1 MTVRPVVKEAGRA
14 AALAQA
20 ATAAAAVIIL
30 ALILSSRALGLD
42 MPNWLGEWR
51 TGALFAASAV
61 LIVSFQV
68 FFQQYIEARAV
79 KRGLL
84 DRLHEEQA
92 QADALLARL
101 EGRTAEEHAT
111 ARAGA
116 GASARAGFSQE
127 SGD

>member
-1 MTVRPVVKEAGRA
+1 MTVKPVVKEAGRT

-20 ATAAAAVIIL
+20 VTAAGAVIVL

-61 LIVSFQV
+61 LVVSFQV
-68 FFQQYIEARAV
+68 FFQQYIEARAA

-101 EGRTAEEHAT
+101 EGRAAKEQT
-111 ARAGA
+111 GA
-116 GASARAGFSQE
+116 PAGFSQE
-127 SGD
+127 RGD